1 MWRFDGHINNIYSL
15 NLFTQT
21 RLKIYPR
28 RSLPIS
34 WIFRFSSIHVLLRN
48 FSTYQSSS
56 THLFLFL
63 PLSLSLS
70 PVISPKFRIVLLQR
84 IRKNCVRRKKE
95 KARTRRRDESRETR
109 LKKWKRECREYWI
122 SKYNESRKHCS
133 SETKFSNTYE
143 YCSSSSDMFAG
154 GHGTAT
160 RKQNHRLTQLI
171 GTMSSLYLLLFGFL
185 ISNYDIFHTRGGERT
200 IGSSLCSR
208 YLNFSWRKNLG
219 KKLR

>member
-48 FSTYQSSS
+48 FQLINLPRRTCFSF
-56 THLFLFL
+56 FLS
-63 PLSLSLS
+63 PSLS